1 MPAPSFG
8 GVGYT
13 RNSNRRIRINT
24 DNPEKDTMQSI
35 ISLDLETTG
44 LDPQRDAII
53 EIGVVRFQGSRIEG
67 TWEQLVNPGR
77 PVPPFVTQLTGINDS
92 MLTNAPR
99 FRNVML
105 ELEAFVGDSPILGHS
120 IGFDLSFLRKQGLF
134 ADNLTMDTYDL
145 ASTLMP
151 SASRY
156 RLGAVATALGVFP
169 GNAHRALDDAKTVH
183 QVYLRLFDFI
193 HKLPPPLVEEIVRM
207 GEDLEWGA
215 GPTFEEV
222 FEQIE
227 ISPDLETV
235 VKLFDVP
242 EGVPKQNLEPR
253 DEILPLDTEELSA
266 ILQPGGQ
273 FAKKFS
279 AYEHRSQQL
288 AMLESVAES
297 ISNSNHLLVEAGTGT
312 GKSLAYLIPAFA
324 WAEQNGERVVV
335 STNTINLQ
343 DQLSK
348 SDIPTINEV
357 LGTDYHGAVLKG
369 RRNYI
374 CPRRLDAIRRLGPR
388 TAEEMRVV
396 AKLLVWLVD
405 GGSGDRN
412 EINLNGPDELAAWNR
427 LSAESEDC
435 TPENCSRYGS
445 KACPYFLAREN
456 AEKAHVVI
464 VNHALLLADIST
476 GNRVIPEYQYLIVDE
491 AHHLESAT
499 TRGLSFRV
507 TEGEFRR
514 LLNDLGASKP
524 GILNRVILFG
534 RKWLTPSH
542 SAELEA
548 SVNATIDGIKECH
561 SLVKDLFESLD
572 HFLLQQREERPVG
585 PYGQQVRITNSV
597 RTLPDWSQVEVVWDR
612 LRDPLADSIRT
623 ILEIGEG
630 IVDLDSGEEDQ
641 GQDLFIALRTTG
653 HNLAEIVE
661 RLDQLI
667 FEPDPKMIYWLHVSA
682 THERISLHAAPLE
695 IGHLVEE
702 FLWNEKESVVMTSA
716 TMTTAGDFDYIRQRL
731 SAHDADE
738 LMLGSPFD
746 YETST
751 LLYLVNDIPEPSERQ
766 AYQRAI
772 DRGILNLTKATEGR
786 TLGLFT
792 SFAQLRS
799 TARSIS
805 SPLASNGIQVYVQ
818 GEGSSR
824 HTLLET
830 FRTSDK
836 AVLLGTRS
844 FWEGVDVPGEALSV
858 LVITK
863 LPFDVPNDPII
874 EARSETYEMPFD
886 QYTVPEA
893 ILRFRQGFGRLIRTR
908 SDRGIVAVFD
918 KRIISKRYGRIFL
931 DSLPTCSVRSGS
943 MADLPNAALR
953 WLGD

>member
-1 MPAPSFG
+1 
-8 GVGYT
+8 
-13 RNSNRRIRINT
+13 
-24 DNPEKDTMQSI
+24 MQSI

-53 EIGVVRFQGSRIEG
+53 EIGVVRFQGSRIQG
-67 TWEQLVNPGR
+67 TWEQLINPGR
-77 PVPPFVTQLTGINDS
+77 PVPPFVSQLTGINDS

-105 ELEAFVGDSPILGHS
+105 ELESFVGDSPILGHN
-120 IGFDLSFLRKQGLF
+120 IGFDLSFLRRKGLF
-134 ADNLTMDTYDL
+134 AENLALDTYDL
-145 ASTLMP
+145 ASVLIP
-151 SASRY
+151 SAGRY
-156 RLGAVATALGVFP
+156 RLNALASVLGVFP

-183 QVYLRLFDFI
+183 QVYIRLFDLI
-193 HKLPPPLVEEIVRM
+193 HKLPLPLVEEIVRM

-222 FEQIE
+222 LENME
-227 ISPDLETV
+227 IREDDESRVE
-235 VKLFDVP
+235 LFTVP
-242 EGVPKQNLEPR
+242 EKSPSRKLDPH
-253 DEILPLDTEELSA
+253 DEKTPLDPEELSS
-266 ILQPGGQ
+266 ILEPGGQ

-279 AYEHRSQQL
+279 GYEHRSQQL
-288 AMLESVAES
+288 AMLESVASS

-324 WAEQNGERVVV
+324 WADQNGERVVI

-357 LGTDYHGAVLKG
+357 LRRDYRAAVLKG

-374 CPRRLDAIRRLGPR
+374 CPRRLDALRRLGPR
-388 TAEEMRVV
+388 TPEEMRVV
-396 AKLLVWLVD
+396 AKILVWLVG

-412 EINLNGPDELAAWNR
+412 EINLNGPDELAAWVG

-435 TPENCSRYGS
+435 TPENCSKYGS
-445 KACPYFLAREN
+445 RACPYFQAREN
-456 AEKAHVVI
+456 AESAHVVI

-499 TRGLSFRV
+499 TLGLSFRV
-507 TEGEFRR
+507 SEGEFRR

-524 GILNRVILFG
+524 GMLQRVILYG
-534 RKWLTPSH
+534 RHWLTPSH
-542 SAELEA
+542 SAELEGA
-548 SVNATIDGIKECH
+548 VNSTIETIKEC
-561 SLVKDLFESLD
+561 SAFITELFKSLD
-572 HFLLQQREERPVG
+572 QFLLQQRDEKPIG
-585 PYGQQVRITNSV
+585 PYGQQVRITNSI
-597 RTLPDWSQVEVVWDR
+597 RTLPEWSHVEVMWDE
-612 LRDPLADSIRT
+612 LRQPLVDSIKT
-623 ILEIGEG
+623 ILEISEG
-630 IVDLDSGEEDQ
+630 LVDLDSGENDQ
-641 GQDLFIALRTTG
+641 GEDLFIALRSTG
-653 HNLAEIVE
+653 HSLAEILE

-667 FEPDPKMIYWLHVSA
+667 FTPDPKMIYWLRVSA
-682 THERISLHAAPLE
+682 TFERISLHAAPLE
-695 IGHLVEE
+695 IGYLVEE
-702 FLWNEKESVVMTSA
+702 HLWNEKESVIMTSA
-716 TMTTAGDFDYIRQRL
+716 TMTTAGEFDYIRQRL
-731 SAHDADE
+731 SAVDADE
-738 LMLGSPFD
+738 LLLGSPFD
-746 YETST
+746 FETST
-751 LLYLVNDIPEPSERQ
+751 LLYLVNDIPEPAERQ
-766 AYQRAI
+766 PYQRAVE
-772 DRGILNLTKATEGR
+772 RGFLQLSKATEGR
-786 TLGLFT
+786 ILGLFT
-792 SFAQLRS
+792 SFVQLRA
-799 TARSIS
+799 TAQAIS
-805 SPLASNGIQVYVQ
+805 EPLASLGIQVFVQ

-824 HTLLET
+824 HSLLET

-893 ILRFRQGFGRLIRTR
+893 VLRFRQGFGRLIRRR
-908 SDRGIVAVFD
+908 SDRGIVAIFD
-918 KRIISKRYGRIFL
+918 RRIISKRYGRSFL
-931 DSLPTCSVRSGS
+931 DSLPTCTVRPGS
-943 MADLPNAALR
+943 LADLPKAALR